1 MKRSIVSI
9 LVVALIQFGCS
20 TQEPFYKV
28 TSVEEYLNQM
38 LDYMEQNHIN
48 RKSIDWSSFRQTV
61 QQKGTTAANTDE
73 ADESIL
79 LALEMIND
87 QTSFL
92 ITRLG
97 EPLTFSTPC
106 TDTAAPE
113 VIVPDGIGYIKI
125 PTFGNTGVSAAVF
138 AEKMHGEISA
148 QDKEDLKG
156 WIIDLRGNT
165 GGNMWPMIAGIGPIL
180 GNGTAGYFVDSD
192 NVKNAIG
199 YSDGAAKYDDAAVV
213 AVSFPYTL
221 LSPNSKVAVLMDHAT
236 TNAAEAVAITFIG
249 KTNARSFGP
258 LTCGRAGGNQT
269 FSLSDGSVLYLTVAF
284 LADRNE
290 TDQRG
295 QLTPDELVDD
305 PAMIFDKAVEWIN
318 LPG

>member
-1 MKRSIVSI
+1 
-9 LVVALIQFGCS
+9 VALIQLGCS
-20 TQEPFYKV
+20 TQEPYFKQ
-28 TSVEEYLNQM
+28 TTVEEYLNQM
-38 LDYMEQNHIN
+38 LDFMEANHIN
-48 RKSIDWSSFRQTV
+48 RKSIDWDAFRLEV
-61 QQKGTTAANTDE
+61 QQKGTEAVTIDD
-73 ADESIL
+73 ADESIV
-79 LALEMIND
+79 LALEKLND

-113 VIVPDGIGYIKI
+113 VTVPDGIGYIKV
-125 PTFGNTGVSAAVF
+125 PAFGNTGVNAAIF
-138 AEKMHGEISA
+138 AEKMHGEINA
-148 QDKEDLKG
+148 QDKADLKG

-180 GNGTAGYFVDSD
+180 GNGTACYFVDSD

-199 YSDGAAKYDDAAVV
+199 YSDGAAHYDDNAVV

-221 LSPNSKVAVLMDHAT
+221 VSPNSKVAVLVDHAT
-236 TNAAEAVAITFIG
+236 TNAAEAVAIAFIG
-249 KTNARSFGP
+249 KSNARSFGT

-269 FSLSDGSVLYLTVAF
+269 YALSDGSVLYLTVAF
-284 LADRNE
+284 LADRSE
-290 TDQRG
+290 TEQRG
-295 QLTPDELVDD
+295 QLTPDELVND

-318 LPG
+318 E